1 MRPSSDSGH
10 VVLKDLQKRFG
21 GIYAVR
27 PTSLSF
33 AKGEFVVLVGPSGC
47 GKSTT
52 LRMIAGLEDAT
63 GGQIF
68 IAGREVTGLEPR
80 ARNVAMVFQN
90 YSLYPHK
97 TIYKNLAFGLQMARV
112 PKDEIDRR
120 VRWAA
125 DILGIDQLLD
135 RKPKQLSGG
144 QMQRVALGRAMVREP
159 DVFLLDE
166 PLSNLDAK
174 LRVRMR
180 DEIAKLHQQIG
191 TSMIYVTHD
200 QVEAMTLGDRIV
212 VMKDGVVQQ
221 VGSPLEVYD
230 RPANRFV
237 AGFIGSPEMN
247 FVEGHLAAEDGQPT
261 FRAGTLAVPLQAGA
275 AGAAHP
281 GAAVVLGIRPEHIS
295 LADEGAVQGEASL
308 VEQMGAQTVAAF
320 RIGETEIRAVV
331 ERDDTLRTGDVRAVR
346 IDAAKTHLF
355 EKDSGTVLT
364 ATTSREETS
373 NA

>member
-1 MRPSSDSGH
+1 MSH
-10 VVLKDLQKRFG
+10 VVLKNLEKRFG
-21 GIYAVR
+21 DAFAVR

-68 IAGREVTGLEPR
+68 IAGREVTDLEPR
-80 ARNVAMVFQN
+80 SRNVAMVFQN
-90 YSLYPHK
+90 YALYPHK
-97 TIYKNLAFGLQMARV
+97 TIYKNLAFGLQMART

-125 DILGIDQLLD
+125 GILGIDHLLE

-247 FVEGHLAAEDGQPT
+247 FVEGQIVDEQGRPT
-261 FRAGTLAVPLQAGA
+261 FRAGDLELPLETTAAVRAGT
-275 AGAAHP
+275 P
-281 GAAVVLGIRPEHIS
+281 VVLGIRPEHIS
-295 LADEGAVQGEASL
+295 LPEDSPVRGEASL

-320 RIGETEIRAVV
+320 QIGDVEIRAVV
-331 ERDDTLRTGDVRAVR
+331 ERDDRLRTGDVRALR
-346 IDAAKTHLF
+346 IDSTKTHLF
-355 EKDSGTVLT
+355 EKESGMALVPTK
-364 ATTSREETS
+364 SREEMS
-373 NA
+373 YA

>member
-1 MRPSSDSGH
+1 MRPSSGSGH
-10 VVLKDLQKRFG
+10 VVLKDLEKRFG
-21 GIYAVR
+21 SIYAVR

-33 AKGEFVVLVGPSGC
+33 AKGEFVVFVGPSGC

-68 IAGREVTGLEPR
+68 IGGRDVTGLEPR

-212 VMKDGVVQQ
+212 VMRDGVVQQ

-247 FVEGHLAAEDGQPT
+247 FVEGRLSAEDGEPT
-261 FRAGTLAVPLQAGA
+261 FRAGTLAVPLQGA
-275 AGAAHP
+275 AAEAVRPEAAHP

-295 LADEGAVQGEASL
+295 IADEGAVQGEASL

-320 RIGETEIRAVV
+320 RIGETEVRAVV
-331 ERDDTLRTGDVRAVR
+331 ERDDTLRTGDLRAVR
-346 IDAAKTHLF
+346 IDPAKTHLF
-355 EKDSGTVLT
+355 EKDSGMALT
-364 ATTSREETS
+364 ATK
-373 NA
+373 

>member
-1 MRPSSDSGH
+1 MSH
-10 VVLKDLQKRFG
+10 VILKNLEKRFG
-21 GIYAVR
+21 DTFAVR

-63 GGQIF
+63 GGQIS
-68 IAGREVTGLEPR
+68 IAGRNVTGLEPR
-80 ARNVAMVFQN
+80 SRNVAMVFQN
-90 YSLYPHK
+90 YALYPHK
-97 TIYKNLAFGLQMARV
+97 TIYKNLAFGLQMART

-125 DILGIDQLLD
+125 GILGIDHLLE

-174 LRVRMR
+174 LRARMR

-191 TSMIYVTHD
+191 SSMIYVTHD

-247 FVEGHLAAEDGQPT
+247 FLEGHLAAENGCPT
-261 FRAGTLAVPLQAGA
+261 FRAGELAVPLTAMSVA
-275 AGAAHP
+275 ARP
-281 GAAVVLGIRPEHIS
+281 GTPVVLGIRPEHIS
-295 LADEGAVQGEASL
+295 LPSDSPIRGEASL

-320 RIGETEIRAVV
+320 QIGGVEIRAVV
-331 ERDDTLRTGDVRAVR
+331 DRDDTLRSGDVRSVR
-346 IDAAKTHLF
+346 IDPTKTHLF
-355 EKDSGTVLT
+355 EKESGMAFVPTK
-364 ATTSREETS
+364 SREEVTY
-373 NA
+373 A

>member
-1 MRPSSDSGH
+1 MSH
-10 VVLKDLQKRFG
+10 VVLEDLEKRFG
-21 GIYAVR
+21 DHYAVR
-27 PTSLSF
+27 PTNLSF

-52 LRMIAGLEDAT
+52 LRMIAGLEEAT
-63 GGQIF
+63 GGAIS
-68 IAGREVTGLEPR
+68 IAGREVTRLEPR

-90 YSLYPHK
+90 YALYPHK
-97 TIYKNLAFGLQMARV
+97 TIYKNLAFGLQMARL
-112 PKDEIDRR
+112 PKPEIDRR
-120 VRWAA
+120 VTWAA
-125 DILGIDQLLD
+125 GILGIEPLLQ

-180 DEIAKLHQQIG
+180 DEIATLHQKIG

-247 FVEGHLAAEDGQPT
+247 FVAGRVAAGDSGPV
-261 FRAGTLAVPLQAGA
+261 FRAGALALPLTAAQGELVAPDTAATLGL
-275 AGAAHP
+275 
-281 GAAVVLGIRPEHIS
+281 RPEHIE
-295 LADEGAVQGEASL
+295 LDETSALRGRAGL
-308 VEQMGAQTVAAF
+308 VEQMGAQTVVAF
-320 RIGETEIRAVV
+320 QVGETEVRAVV
-331 ERDDTLRTGDVRAVR
+331 ERDDTLRPGDVRGLR
-346 IDAAKTHLF
+346 IDPAKTHLF
-355 EKDSGTVLT
+355 EEESGRAITPKI
-364 ATTSREETS
+364 
-373 NA
+373 N